1 MADTSATA
9 TAVNVFTSPGE
20 AFAAIKER
28 PSAWLPIL
36 LLIAGIAA
44 VTFVYMTSVDLPW
57 FFETQ
62 LEAAANADLS
72 AEEREQAAERAASVS
87 PLVYAAIGTVTSSVS
102 FLVVS
107 LLGALYYT
115 GVSFLTHDGVKFKQW
130 FALLCWCSLPLMVGL
145 VAQLVH
151 LLSTDARFLMQDEI
165 NPFSFGNLLSI
176 DRTGLTIVQRILLG
190 LDVTVVWC
198 LVLTVLGYQA
208 FSKSSLGKAVA
219 VVLGPLVVVVAVSTA
234 LALAR

>member
-1 MADTSATA
+1 TA

-107 LLGALYYT
+107 LL
-115 GVSFLTHDGVKFKQW
+115 
-130 FALLCWCSLPLMVGL
+130 
-145 VAQLVH
+145 
-151 LLSTDARFLMQDEI
+151 
-165 NPFSFGNLLSI
+165 
-176 DRTGLTIVQRILLG
+176 
-190 LDVTVVWC
+190 
-198 LVLTVLGYQA
+198 
-208 FSKSSLGKAVA
+208 
-219 VVLGPLVVVVAVSTA
+219 
-234 LALAR
+234 